1 MKNTI
6 FAIVL
11 LLVNPIFGQALKIK
25 KSPVYND
32 NKKLS
37 ELATMVDD
45 NHGGVYAI
53 RPYFSGMLGSKSTK
67 IGYYIEHYNQD
78 LKLLKTHTYKLEK
91 NKEIAAAFANDQQF
105 YFVTYQKDRKAKKI
119 TVVAH
124 YTAIGEMKFKSK
136 TLFNVPSKDINS
148 FYYDLMRESRKNTA
162 LVSNVSFSQDSKYAL
177 FYFDMYNRKEETH
190 RVYVVNNAMDLVW
203 SKEIKFQYKDRDFKV
218 EDFQV
223 TNDGTAYIL
232 SKVFEGGLFNR
243 QYHYVL
249 YKFNKEG
256 LQGKVPFISNQYYV
270 SSLKM
275 LKGKQKNTLNIVG
288 FYSQYYNRGAYVDV
302 FDPAD
307 AKGGSYRIR
316 GVCTYQ
322 IAADTMKISTKKFQ
336 QFSAQFIADKYGKV
350 RRSNSGRVRNGTVDN
365 IVMRDVF
372 YTPNGDMI
380 VAAEEFEINVQQ
392 SPVAYSPYS
401 QYNTPNEISYS
412 YTYGDAMI
420 LRLDTK
426 GKLIWSRNINKDMT
440 SRSLYNPLASFSVTA
455 SDDNVYLF
463 LTANKKLGKLSKG
476 RSTFKEGFSG
486 VTKYNSKL
494 YAITFDALGK
504 RSIRALV
511 DNKTSDVIYYSK
523 LGVRMPDNS
532 IYFFGRF
539 RRDKQL
545 MRITF

>member
-6 FAIVL
+6 VVFAL
-11 LLVNPIFGQALKIK
+11 LLINPIFGQALKIK

-32 NKKLS
+32 NKKVS

-67 IGYYIEHYNQD
+67 IGYYIEHYNND
-78 LKLLKTHTYKLEK
+78 LKLLKTHTYKLEN
-91 NKEIAAAFANDQQF
+91 NKEIAAAFANDKQF
-105 YFVTYQKDRKAKKI
+105 YFITYQKDRKAHKI
-119 TVVAH
+119 NAIVN
-124 YTAIGEMKFKSK
+124 YTTIDEMKFKSK
-136 TLFNVPSKDINS
+136 ILFSVPSKNINS
-148 FYYDLMRESRKNTA
+148 FYYDLIRESRKNTA

-190 RVYVVNNAMDLVW
+190 RVYVVNNEMDLVW
-203 SKEIKFQYKDRDFKV
+203 SKEIKFQYKDRDFQV

-223 TNDGTAYIL
+223 TNNGTAYIL
-232 SKVFEGGLFNR
+232 AKVFNGGLFNR

-256 LQGKVPFISNQYYV
+256 LQGKVPFVSSQYYV

-275 LKGKQKNTLNIVG
+275 LKGKQQNTLNIVG
-288 FYSQYYNRGAYVDV
+288 FYSQFYSRGAYVDA

-322 IAADTMKISTKKFQ
+322 IATDTMQINTQQFQ

-350 RRSNSGRVRNGTVDN
+350 RRGNSGHIRNGTLDN

-372 YTPNGDMI
+372 YAPNGDMI
-380 VAAEEFEINVQQ
+380 VTAEEFEINVQQ
-392 SPVAYSPYS
+392 TSESYGTYNQYSPT
-401 QYNTPNEISYS
+401 NTASYS
-412 YTYGDAMI
+412 YTYGDAML
-420 LRLDTK
+420 LRLDAK
-426 GKLIWSRNINKDMT
+426 GKLIWSRNINKSMT
-440 SRSLYNPLASFSVTA
+440 SQSLYNPLSSFSVTA

-494 YAITFDALGK
+494 YTITFDALGK

-523 LGVRMPDNS
+523 LGIRMPDNS

-539 RRDKQL
+539 RKDKQL
-545 MRITF
+545 MHIMF